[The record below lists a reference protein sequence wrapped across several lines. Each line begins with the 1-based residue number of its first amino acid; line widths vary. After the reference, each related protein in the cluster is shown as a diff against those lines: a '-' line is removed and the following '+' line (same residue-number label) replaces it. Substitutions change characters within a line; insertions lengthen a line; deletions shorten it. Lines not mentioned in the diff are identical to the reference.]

1 MPGEQECPVEETGMN
16 SVKPSR
22 NPSRIASKE
31 ALLAHPALP
40 SPKSARICAALSTFA
55 LHVPLQLRHGDNPFH
70 PPANGMI
77 KLYHHPLSAQ
87 SRFVRLILGE
97 CEVTPELVEERVWE
111 RRTEFLM
118 LNPAGTLP
126 VLVEQDGPPI
136 SGAWAISEYLDE
148 TRGFGLAERRLLPAN
163 SDQRAEVRRL
173 MEWFLFKFDDEV
185 TTYLVEEKVIK
196 RERGKAGG
204 NGGAP
209 EFLAAPGGARQH
221 PHASA
226 LYRAS
231 DRRRRTGWRATG

>member
-1 MPGEQECPVEETGMN
+1 
-16 SVKPSR
+16 
-22 NPSRIASKE
+22 
-31 ALLAHPALP
+31 
-40 SPKSARICAALSTFA
+40 
-55 LHVPLQLRHGDNPFH
+55 
-70 PPANGMI
+70 MI
-77 KLYHHPLSAQ
+77 KLYHHALSAQ

-126 VLVEQDGPPI
+126 VLVEQDGPAI
-136 SGAWAISEYLDE
+136 SGAWATSEYLDE

-209 EFLAAPGGARQH
+209 DSTLLRAARANIRTHLLYIEHLIVSKNWLAGDRMSYADLAAA
-221 PHASA
+221 AA
-226 LYRAS
+226 LSVVDFLGEVPWQEAHEAKVWYMRLKSRPAFRPLLAEQMRGLRPP
-231 DRRRRTGWRATG
+231 DHYAELDF